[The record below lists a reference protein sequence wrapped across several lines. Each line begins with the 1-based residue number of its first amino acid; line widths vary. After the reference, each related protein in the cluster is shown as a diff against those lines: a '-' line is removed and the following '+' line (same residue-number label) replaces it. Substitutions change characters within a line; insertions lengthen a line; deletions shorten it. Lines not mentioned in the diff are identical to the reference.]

1 MSETKNS
8 YETATW
14 ANTMGTRLVVLMY
27 DGAIG
32 AVIKALD
39 AIEAG
44 DLEARC
50 KAVNMAMEVLTHLC
64 EALDFEHGGMV
75 AENLGELY
83 LSMIARLVRVNML
96 NDPQPAREVLSMLKT
111 LYDAWRTL
119 DERITEQTV
128 AHHPVTVP
136 QPQMRAVG

>member
-1 MSETKNS
+1 MSENKKPNNGIDH
-8 YETATW
+8 
-14 ANTMGTRLVVLMY
+14 ANTVGTRLVVLMY

-32 AVIKALD
+32 AVSKALA

-50 KAVNMAMEVLTHLC
+50 KAVNMAMEVLTQLC
-64 EALDFEHGGMV
+64 EALDFEHGGAV

-96 NDPQPAREVLSMLKT
+96 NDPRPAREVRSMLET

-119 DERITEQTV
+119 DERVTEETI
-128 AHHPVTVP
+128 AHRPAMLP
-136 QPQMRAVG
+136 QPQARAVG